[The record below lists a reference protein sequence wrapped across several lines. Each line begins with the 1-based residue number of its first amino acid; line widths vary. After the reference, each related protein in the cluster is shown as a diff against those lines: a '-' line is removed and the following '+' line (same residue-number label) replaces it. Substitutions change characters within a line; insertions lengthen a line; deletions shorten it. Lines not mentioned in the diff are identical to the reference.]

1 MERSVLLMKKQICI
15 VHSSMELG
23 GAETSL
29 IGLLN
34 SIDYNKYDVDLCL
47 LNPVGE
53 LMKQIPDEVNLMS
66 FPDKYSGLILPIKE
80 VIKRKMPEIASA
92 RILGKI
98 QGKSAK
104 YRTYVTKQ
112 YAYYYAMP
120 FLPSVQKKYDMAISF
135 IDPHFIVETKINADI
150 KLGWLHTDFSRVSLH
165 KKLDAKMW
173 SNLDYIVTISEG
185 CKEKFDKFY
194 PELSDKTIVIENI
207 LSENFIV
214 TQSKKYDEKDSFF
227 NSNCIK
233 ALSVGRFCKAKNFD
247 NIPDIC
253 SRLIK
258 KGLNLK
264 WYIIGYGSD
273 EELIKQKIKQA
284 NMESNVIILGK
295 KENPYPYIKNCD
307 LYVQPSRYEGKCVAV
322 REAQILN
329 KPVVITAYGTSESQ
343 LKNGY
348 DGVIVPMDNEGCAE
362 GIYNVLTNKELLE
375 CLAYNCSQNDYSNS
389 QEIKKLYEIINK
401 GAT

>member
-34 SIDYNKYDVDLCL
+34 SIDYNKYDVDLYL

-227 NSNCIK
+227 NTKIESFCFSNNINLRNITLSENLETLQGGAFSNC
-233 ALSVGRFCKAKNFD
+233 
-247 NIPDIC
+247 
-253 SRLIK
+253 
-258 KGLNLK
+258 
-264 WYIIGYGSD
+264 
-273 EELIKQKIKQA
+273 
-284 NMESNVIILGK
+284 
-295 KENPYPYIKNCD
+295 
-307 LYVQPSRYEGKCVAV
+307 
-322 REAQILN
+322 
-329 KPVVITAYGTSESQ
+329 
-343 LKNGY
+343 
-348 DGVIVPMDNEGCAE
+348 
-362 GIYNVLTNKELLE
+362 
-375 CLAYNCSQNDYSNS
+375 SNS
-389 QEIKKLYEIINK
+389 LIVSFPPQSSFAVFNNTFIIDKKQ
-401 GAT
+401 